1 MRRAPRGR
9 SARGR
14 VSGGQP
20 KAREEGDEIPEVYQE
35 MLAEAELRNPDVSE
49 ADRPIK
55 RRKVGAQRAT
65 TSNDVSVP
73 QVPLSMEDQGQAS
86 RQVQTVYDEPT
97 SEESDMEWEEVDL
110 QQVPAQSTQ
119 IGPVTG
125 ADNEPL
131 QITLDSHE
139 GKRRKVISRQK
150 PLTAAE
156 KKLRLD
162 IHKVHVLCLLRHVQI
177 RNLWC
182 NDDELQSF
190 LKRMLPKQVI
200 AMLNP
205 PEDKPQYSRSTT
217 FVEGLNQASDAF
229 SRRFRVTRPGLK
241 RAHWVDDP
249 EKLKQKVETIMFD
262 AEVFLSEEDF
272 CKQARTMQG
281 SRDFGAQL
289 FCALLRSAAVE
300 ARLVCSLQPLPFSGT
315 TKSMTPNKRDS
326 QYIVISSDDH
336 ETSADDQQMSGL
348 SPTPVSRSRRLGRPQ
363 FTPARSQKTSIS
375 GPGFTARASPYPVFW
390 VEAFNEAVQ
399 KWVPVDPLVTK
410 SIAKPSKFEPP
421 FSDPSNCMVYVV
433 GFEEDASARDVTR
446 RYAKAFNAKTRKM
459 RVESTKDGERWWAR
473 TMRFYE
479 KPFLEDRDEVEI
491 SELTAKTAAEPM
503 PRNVQDF
510 KDHPIYAI
518 ERQLRRNEVVFPK
531 RVIGQVSL
539 GKSGSKDQV
548 LVPVYRRSDVHVVRS
563 ADKWYRLGRDI
574 KIGEQPLKRIRV
586 NRNKDVGF
594 SEDEHDNESGMEIP
608 LYAYFQTEVYT
619 PPPVVQGKVPKNTY
633 GNLDVYVPSMV
644 PPGGVHIKHPQAA
657 HAARVLGIDYA
668 DAVTGFDFKGR
679 HGTAVFQGVIVASE
693 CQEAVEEVL
702 DYLED
707 ERRQAESEEKS
718 RETLRLWKHFLLK
731 LRIAERV
738 KSYAIE
744 GEESAEEI
752 SENYEDPEEAGGG
765 FIPEP
770 EQEMA
775 DGGNFSTYQRSTE
788 QEARVYTYHEAST
801 NNGIPGDEA
810 HGGGLKSDE
819 SASHIEAIS
828 VNPSETHIPKASRRP
843 RYSLIVV
850 PNKKANNNEDGTSQ
864 RQPQQ
869 QSEPSP
875 EIVELEPAAEAQS
888 MKRSGEPSHPG
899 SSEAPITVD
908 SSTTGGSKSASI
920 EVLSRAASQTQSRT
934 PTPEEMD
941 ETSGVDDNGSLLSH
955 DPEDEDAIPE
965 WLV

>member
-1 MRRAPRGR
+1 MRRAPRGH

-35 MLAEAELRNPDVSE
+35 MLAEAELRNPNVSE

-55 RRKVGAQRAT
+55 RRKVGAQGAT
-65 TSNDVSVP
+65 TLNEVSIP
-73 QVPLSMEDQGQAS
+73 QVPLSMEDS
-86 RQVQTVYDEPT
+86 RQVQTDYDEPT

-119 IGPVTG
+119 IGPVTEV
-125 ADNEPL
+125 DNEPL
-131 QITLDSHE
+131 QITLEGHE

-156 KKLRLD
+156 KRLRLD

-205 PEDKPQYSRSTT
+205 SEDKPQYSRSTT
-217 FVEGLNQASDAF
+217 FVEGLNLASDAF

-249 EKLKQKVETIMFD
+249 EKLKQKAENIMFD
-262 AEVFLSEEDF
+262 AEVFLSKEDF

-300 ARLVCSLQPLPFSGT
+300 TRLVCSLQPLPFSGT
-315 TKSMTPNKRDS
+315 TKSMTPNTRDS

-336 ETSADDQQMSGL
+336 ETSADDRQMPGL
-348 SPTPVSRSRRLGRPQ
+348 SPTPASRSRRLGRPQ
-363 FTPARSQKTSIS
+363 FTPARSQKTSIP

-410 SIAKPSKFEPP
+410 SIAKPSKFEPS
-421 FSDPSNCMVYVV
+421 FSDPSNSMVYVV

-446 RYAKAFNAKTRKM
+446 RYAKAFNAKTRKI

-479 KPFLEDRDEVEI
+479 KPFLEDRDEIEI
-491 SELTAKTAAEPM
+491 SELTARTAAEPM

-586 NRNKDVGF
+586 NRNKDAGF

-619 PPPVVQGKVPKNTY
+619 PPPVVQGKVPKNSY

-679 HGTAVFQGVIVASE
+679 HGTAVFQGIVVASE

-707 ERRQAESEEKS
+707 ERRQTESQEKS

-738 KSYAIE
+738 KSYTIE
-744 GEESAEEI
+744 GEESADEI
-752 SENYEDPEEAGGG
+752 LEKYEDPGEAGGG
-765 FIPEP
+765 FIPKP

-775 DGGNFSTYQRSTE
+775 DGGQFATCQRSMQLE
-788 QEARVYTYHEAST
+788 GRGHTYHIVST
-801 NNGIPGDEA
+801 NNGGPGIGA
-810 HGGGLKSDE
+810 HGDGLQSDE

-864 RQPQQ
+864 RQPQP
-869 QSEPSP
+869 QSEPTP

-888 MKRSGEPSHPG
+888 VQRSGETGHLG
-899 SSEAPITVD
+899 SSEIPIMVD
-908 SSTTGGSKSASI
+908 SSTTGGSRSASV
-920 EVLSRAASQTQSRT
+920 EVLSRTASQTQPQT

-941 ETSGVDDNGSLLSH
+941 ESSGVDDNGSLLSH